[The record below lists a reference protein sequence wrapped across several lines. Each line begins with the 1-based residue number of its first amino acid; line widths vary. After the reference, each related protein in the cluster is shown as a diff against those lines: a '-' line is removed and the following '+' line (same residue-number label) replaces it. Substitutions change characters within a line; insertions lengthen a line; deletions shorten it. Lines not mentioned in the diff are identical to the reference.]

1 MEIRQGRQSMHAL
14 GWPRHRP
21 LGRPRM
27 EKVEM
32 AGLVMPQ
39 KCKIVYM
46 KGIAKAHSGKDVF
59 FFAVW

>member
-1 MEIRQGRQSMHAL
+1 MHAL